1 MQSEHNGKTEMATA
15 EISKVAVPVTVVGL
29 QQSLYAIDGET
40 GGLDRAVTIVES
52 AAVDALENL
61 AQDASVVVRERQNRL
76 DEIGRALA
84 EVAKAKSWLYAQE
97 KSDTG
102 TVYNEGLNY
111 SYNLQEL
118 RGYDFG
124 LKSPT
129 VTRGEIDE
137 VSAKV
142 QHESELMGNRLS
154 QASSSLK
161 DYISKRD
168 KIYTQLEK
176 AVGKIHSGVEKT
188 IREMGS

>member
-1 MQSEHNGKTEMATA
+1 MATA

-29 QQSLYAIDGET
+29 QQNLYAIGGET
-40 GGLDRAVTIVES
+40 GGLDRAVSLVES

-61 AQDASVVVRERQNRL
+61 AQDASVVVRERQKRL
-76 DEIGRALA
+76 DELGRALA
-84 EVAKAKSWLYAQE
+84 EISKAKSWLYAQ
-97 KSDTG
+97 KDTDKR
-102 TVYNEGLNY
+102 TVYNESLTY

-124 LKSPT
+124 LKSPA

-142 QHESELMGNRLS
+142 QHENELMGNRLS
-154 QASSSLK
+154 QASTALK

>member
-1 MQSEHNGKTEMATA
+1 MATA

-40 GGLDRAVTIVES
+40 GGLDRAVSIVES
-52 AAVDALENL
+52 AAVDALERL
-61 AQDASVVVRERQNRL
+61 AQDASVVVRERQKRL
-76 DEIGRALA
+76 DELGRAMA
-84 EVAKAKSWLYAQE
+84 EVAKAKSWLYAQ
-97 KSDTG
+97 KDTDKR
-102 TVYNEGLNY
+102 TVYNEGLAY

-124 LKSPT
+124 LKSPA

-137 VSAKV
+137 VFAKV
-142 QHESELMGNRLS
+142 QHENELMGNRLN
-154 QASSSLK
+154 QASTALK

>member
-1 MQSEHNGKTEMATA
+1 MQSEPNGKTEMATA

-102 TVYNEGLNY
+102 IVYNEGLNY

-176 AVGKIHSGVEKT
+176 AIGKINTGVAKT
-188 IREMGS
+188 IREMG